1 MFHHQSLL
9 YVSLLL
15 TGVSPTPQTYF
26 QTGNVGGGTFTSVT
40 FGSGAGVRTHQV
52 QHGGGGHAV
61 HEATHAV
68 HATHGVHATHAVQ
81 TSYGVHPHARAG
93 PLNHGEKCDLVQV
106 DLEAEVCVPTLE
118 SSCEQEVGGK
128 ALDLFVKE
136 YCHEVVRTYCTERT
150 QVQDIEVCAYSY
162 RLKDTTA
169 EAKLVEAHWEHVCH
183 QESICVTPAL
193 PSYGYKP
200 SCHEEIR
207 ETCVL
212 EPTLVDVVRPVSVQL
227 PQPVEVCISK
237 QIIIPDIEC
246 HQVRDKQCMPVAFTE
261 EVAEFQINKCT
272 VSPGEQLCQDT
283 VVSLPSQVCLEKV
296 QRVEVTYTQ

>member
-1 MFHHQSLL
+1 MGAQSLAWTETVMFHHQSLL

-15 TGVSPTPQTYF
+15 SGVCSSPQTYF
-26 QTGNVGGGTFTSVT
+26 QTGSVGGGTFTSVS
-40 FGSGAGVRTHQV
+40 FGSGAGGQTHQV
-52 QHGGGGHAV
+52 EHGR
-61 HEATHAV
+61 ATHAV
-68 HATHGVHATHAVQ
+68 HAIHGVHATHAVH
-81 TSYGVHPHARAG
+81 TNHGHHATYGVHPHARAG
-93 PLNHGEKCDLVQV
+93 SLNHGEKCDLVQV
-106 DLEAEVCVPTLE
+106 ELDAEVCLPTLE

-162 RLKDTTA
+162 RLKETPA
-169 EAKLVEAHWEHVCH
+169 EAKLVEAHWEQVCH
-183 QESICVTPAL
+183 Q
-193 PSYGYKP
+193 
-200 SCHEEIR
+200 EIR
-207 ETCVL
+207 ETCIL
-212 EPTLVDVVRPVSVQL
+212 GPRLVDVVRPVSVQL

-246 HQVRDKQCMPVAFTE
+246 QQVRDKQCMPVAFTE
-261 EVAEFQINKCT
+261 EVAEFQINKCS

-296 QRVEVTYTQ
+296 QRMEVTYTQ